1 MPLQTKIDL
10 TLGQNG
16 DKTTSEPVGISG
28 RKSNLSE
35 DHSVS
40 GDLAESLMLM
50 KVMSFRG
57 YRFKKLGES
66 GESSFDSDVDLP
78 PFANATSRARNS
90 TAMCYHQRTNV
101 TYLTDNKYDGFTS

>member
-50 KVMSFRG
+50 KG
-57 YRFKKLGES
+57 
-66 GESSFDSDVDLP
+66 
-78 PFANATSRARNS
+78 
-90 TAMCYHQRTNV
+90 
-101 TYLTDNKYDGFTS
+101 